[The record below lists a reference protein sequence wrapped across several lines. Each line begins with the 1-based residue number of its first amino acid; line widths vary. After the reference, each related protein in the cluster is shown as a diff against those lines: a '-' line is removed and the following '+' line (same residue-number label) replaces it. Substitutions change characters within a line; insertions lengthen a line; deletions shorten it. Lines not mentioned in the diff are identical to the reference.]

1 MSRFEVFLCSY
12 TQWSSLA
19 SFLVLIYAIIKF
31 NESLEIERHRF
42 PTQTYGKYTPNV
54 NIRVM
59 CTLLVFAYLLHRNV
73 PFKILC
79 FNIHMRIF
87 LDLKCKVGF
96 FSFRMRIVEDLI
108 FKNINDLFLFWSNL
122 YWTLSVVYYF
132 LKCHNAVTF

>member
-1 MSRFEVFLCSY
+1 M
-12 TQWSSLA
+12 
-19 SFLVLIYAIIKF
+19 IKF
-31 NESLEIERHRF
+31 GESLEIERHRF

-87 LDLKCKVGF
+87 LDLKCKVVF
-96 FSFRMRIVEDLI
+96 FSFWMRIVEDLI
-108 FKNINDLFLFWSNL
+108 FKNINDLFLF
-122 YWTLSVVYYF
+122 
-132 LKCHNAVTF
+132 